1 MRNFTL
7 DQYKIMAERFNK
19 MSFSDKIK
27 TLINNTDIIIL
38 ASDHNF
44 WVVKAVDKNIQQQ
57 LEEEQCEF
65 RIKNEWDS
73 DEMHE
78 LVYLLGLTTIDI

>member
-1 MRNFTL
+1 MRKFTL

-38 ASDHNF
+38 ASDGN
-44 WVVKAVDKNIQQQ
+44 WWGVKAVDTEIQQQ
-57 LEEEQCEF
+57 LEEYQCEF
-65 RIKNEWDS
+65 RITNEWCS

-78 LVYLLGLTTIDI
+78 LVYLLGLSTTDI